1 MDAEQE
7 KALKLMASN
16 PYKSYPLADIER
28 DTGCNGL
35 AMGDL
40 LYRGYV
46 IPVKGITDWKIT
58 PRGIVL
64 AAGLTAQV

>member
-16 PYKSYPLADIER
+16 PYKAYPLHEIER
-28 DTGCNGL
+28 ETGCNGL

-46 IPVKGITDWKIT
+46 TPVKGITDWKIT
-58 PRGIVL
+58 PKGIVL
-64 AAGLTAQV
+64 AAELTART